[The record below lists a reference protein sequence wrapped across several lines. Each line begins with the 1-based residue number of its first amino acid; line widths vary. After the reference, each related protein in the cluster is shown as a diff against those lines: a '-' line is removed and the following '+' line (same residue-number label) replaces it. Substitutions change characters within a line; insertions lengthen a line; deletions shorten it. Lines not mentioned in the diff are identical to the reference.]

1 MKLTKLQSTALA
13 FFVEVALKQ
22 TSNSDLKAYQ
32 DSMPKNY
39 GNSLHKLQELKLVD
53 FDRNLTDLG
62 NSVYFSL

>member
-1 MKLTKLQSTALA
+1 MKLTKLQSTALS

-22 TSNSDLKAYQ
+22 TSISDLKAYQ

-39 GNSLHKLQELKLVD
+39 ANSLHKLQELKLVD